1 MFNVISMIQF
11 HKHYTYVNTCVR
23 SIKIQLLPQQG
34 YQRGGG
40 AGQLPFTKGVA
51 TTTTLSK
58 GCSHHHHIVP
68 GITGPQAA
76 TMGPGEVVGNI
87 IDHHETMAA
96 TEIIEYEYDPCH
108 TIVLATENDWNVT
121 VCELIS

>member
-1 MFNVISMIQF
+1 MSD
-11 HKHYTYVNTCVR
+11 
-23 SIKIQLLPQQG
+23 LLKYNYCPNKDTKG
-34 YQRGGG
+34 GGG
-40 AGQLPFTKGVA
+40 AGQLPFTKGVS
-51 TTTTLSK
+51 T
-58 GCSHHHHIVP
+58 IVP

-76 TMGPGEVVGNI
+76 TMGPGEVAGNI

-108 TIVLATENDWNVT
+108 TIVLAPAENDWNVT

>member
-1 MFNVISMIQF
+1 MIQF

-40 AGQLPFTKGVA
+40 AGQLPFTKGVS
-51 TTTTLSK
+51 T
-58 GCSHHHHIVP
+58 IVP

-108 TIVLATENDWNVT
+108 TIVLAPENDWNVT

>member
-1 MFNVISMIQF
+1 MSD
-11 HKHYTYVNTCVR
+11 
-23 SIKIQLLPQQG
+23 LLKYNYCPNKDTK
-34 YQRGGG
+34 GGG
-40 AGQLPFTKGVA
+40 RDRTVA
-51 TTTTLSK
+51 IYK

-87 IDHHETMAA
+87 IDHHETMEA